1 MECFLQ
7 KLIPKFLKEVGMD
20 YQFCPIIR
28 KLIEAKEASGLSFEE
43 LGKALGRD
51 KVWVAALLY
60 RQAVA
65 SREEAEKL
73 RELLKLDDECVAALQ
88 KIPMRGAETPT
99 IPSDPLI
106 YRFYEIMRVYGPA
119 IKAVINEMFGDG
131 IMSAIDFSID
141 IKKEE
146 DPKGPRVVVT
156 FNGKFL
162 PFKKW

>member
-1 MECFLQ
+1 ME
-7 KLIPKFLKEVGMD
+7 KFCSIV
-20 YQFCPIIR
+20 R
-28 KLIEAKEASGLSFEE
+28 KLLKAKEDSGLSFEE
-43 LGKALGRD
+43 LGRAIGRD

-65 SREEAEKL
+65 SKEEADKL
-73 RELLKLDDECVAALQ
+73 KELLNLDEESYKAIQ
-88 KIPMRGAETPT
+88 KIPLRGWETET
-99 IPSDPLI
+99 VPSDPVI

-119 IKAVINEMFGDG
+119 IKAVINETFGDG

-141 IKKEE
+141 IKKQE
-146 DPKGPRVVVT
+146 DPNGDRVVIT

>member
-1 MECFLQ
+1 ME
-7 KLIPKFLKEVGMD
+7 KFCSIV
-20 YQFCPIIR
+20 R
-28 KLIEAKEASGLSFEE
+28 KLLKAKEDSGLSFEE
-43 LGKALGRD
+43 LGKAIGRD

-65 SREEAEKL
+65 SKEEADKL
-73 RELLKLDDECVAALQ
+73 KELLNLDEESYKAIQ
-88 KIPMRGAETPT
+88 KIPLRGWETET
-99 IPSDPLI
+99 VPSDPVI

-119 IKAVINEMFGDG
+119 IKAVINETFGDG

-141 IKKEE
+141 IKKQE
-146 DPKGPRVVVT
+146 DPNGDRVVIT

>member
-1 MECFLQ
+1 MEY
-7 KLIPKFLKEVGMD
+7 K
-20 YQFCPIIR
+20 FCPIIR
-28 KLIEAKEASGLSFEE
+28 KLLQAKEKSGLTYEE
-43 LGKALGRD
+43 IGKALGRD

-65 SREEAEKL
+65 SKEEAEKL
-73 RELLKLDDECVAALQ
+73 KELLNLDEECYRALQ
-88 KIPMRGAETPT
+88 KIPMRGAETDT

-106 YRFYEIMRVYGPA
+106 YRFYEIVRVYGPA
-119 IKAVINEMFGDG
+119 IKSVINEMFGDG

-146 DPKGPRVVVT
+146 DPKGDRVVVT